1 MALVYCRECGK
12 QISDQAL
19 SCPACGAPQRATSQ
33 VIRTER
39 EVSQVLTFFFG
50 GVYFMFKGWFKAG
63 IAALVISVITAFIG
77 WFVIALFAKKFVDS
91 FEGKE

>member
-1 MALVYCRECGK
+1 LALVYCRECGK
-12 QISDQAL
+12 QISDQAI
-19 SCPACGAPQRATSQ
+19 SCPGCGAPQPSTAQ
-33 VIRTER
+33 VQHGER
-39 EVSQVLTFFFG
+39 EVSKVLTFFFG

-91 FEGKE
+91 FEGTN

>member
-1 MALVYCRECGK
+1 M
-12 QISDQAL
+12 
-19 SCPACGAPQRATSQ
+19 
-33 VIRTER
+33 
-39 EVSQVLTFFFG
+39 LTFFFG

-91 FEGKE
+91 FEGQA